1 MKGTISK
8 VTDGISKLKSQYQI
22 YTIDGEMYTAFDKDH
37 QGYEVGEEI
46 EFEFAEKGK
55 YKNITKIN
63 LIHKEDKMPGKITQE
78 TLKPQPAVMPTPIS
92 VPMPPAFKKGKYGA
106 ELEDDIHLQVAL
118 KIASE
123 QLKPKA
129 TPEQIVIYAKQL
141 LAAAWK

>member
-8 VTDGISKLKSQYQI
+8 VTPGISRLKSQYEI

-37 QGYEVGEEI
+37 QGFQVGEKV
-46 EFEFAEKGK
+46 EFEFSEKGK

-63 LIHKEDKMPGKITQE
+63 LIHEEDKMPGKIVQE
-78 TLKPQPAVMPTPIS
+78 KLTAITPTP
-92 VPMPPAFKKGKYGA
+92 VAPMPPVFKKGKYGA

-123 QLKPKA
+123 QIKG
-129 TPEQIVIYAKQL
+129 TPEQLLAYAKQL